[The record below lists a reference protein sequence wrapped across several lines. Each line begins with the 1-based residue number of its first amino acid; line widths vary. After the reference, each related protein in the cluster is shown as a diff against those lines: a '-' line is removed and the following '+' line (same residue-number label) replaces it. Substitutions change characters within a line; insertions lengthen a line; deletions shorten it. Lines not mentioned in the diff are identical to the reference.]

1 MRTQMACI
9 GGYIVVY
16 KSYKLGQNTV
26 IESAALSDE
35 ETKNLFNSI
44 MKDKLP

>member
-1 MRTQMACI
+1 MRTQMAYI
-9 GGYIVVY
+9 GGYIIVY

-26 IESAALSDE
+26 IESVALSDE
-35 ETKNLFNSI
+35 ETKNLYNSI